1 MKYGWPIPIHYYYMC
16 PYKPQNISYKNYIK
30 TTFDLQIYPRRDP
43 QLKLQENSI
52 KLVKPQISCVL
63 HKSLILQVI
72 CLGTSMANL

>member
-1 MKYGWPIPIHYYYMC
+1 MDGPFQYTTTCALINHKTFL
-16 PYKPQNISYKNYIK
+16 IK

>member
-1 MKYGWPIPIHYYYMC
+1 MKYGWPIPIHYYMC

>member
-1 MKYGWPIPIHYYYMC
+1 MDGPFQYMC

-72 CLGTSMANL
+72 CLGTSTANL